1 MLREIA
7 ATLLPYKIRPYLSRD
22 EDAAIAL
29 WQRTWQLTY
38 PDIDFAARVPWWR
51 ARWRDELLPKATV
64 VVAET
69 DGALIGFV
77 TVEEASGYLD
87 QIVVAPE
94 AWGSGLAEALLH
106 EAKRIS
112 PQGIELMVNTD
123 NARAIQFYVKHG
135 FMVTGAGV
143 SPLSKRPLHRMSWR
157 PNPA

>member
-1 MLREIA
+1 VTTTIQIA
-7 ATLLPYKIRPYLSRD
+7 LRPYTAGD
-22 EDAAIAL
+22 ESDAIEL
-29 WQRTWQLTY
+29 WRRTWQLTY

-64 VVAET
+64 VVAEA

-94 AWGSGLAEALLH
+94 AWGNGLAETLLR

-123 NARAIQFYVKHG
+123 NARAIQFYAKHG
-135 FMVTGAGV
+135 FTVTGAGV

-157 PNPA
+157 PSPA